1 MGFLKSFGRILSGKP
16 AYEPGDFTQADQPQQ
31 TQLPDGQ
38 PVAPGSPA
46 PSPPSQGPKVVPVVR
61 ITRVECPVNGSRMDI
76 YGDIRNESSVPVT
89 LDKVL
94 LQGDRRELD
103 RRLNPGEA
111 HQCLLYSGP
120 LLQNIPNGYADVQF
134 FTADSDYFSA
144 RHQIRVQQQPDKTF
158 RITEFLLTMPIHD
171 MR

>member
-76 YGDIRNESSVPVT
+76 YGDIRNESSVPTDASWIGGSILERPTNACCIPARYCKTYLTVMRT
-89 LDKVL
+89 CSSL
-94 LQGDRRELD
+94 RPTAIISR
-103 RRLNPGEA
+103 PGTRSVCSSSPIRHFA
-111 HQCLLYSGP
+111 S
-120 LLQNIPNGYADVQF
+120 PNF
-134 FTADSDYFSA
+134 C
-144 RHQIRVQQQPDKTF
+144 
-158 RITEFLLTMPIHD
+158 
-171 MR
+171 